1 MTTQSNQQSEEA
13 PGSETSID
21 FANRSCAINQNSS
34 NREKAETG
42 DFSPGAQTGSKS
54 MQSIAVDSTLK
65 TRERLE
71 RFKALKAR
79 AVSLL

>member
-1 MTTQSNQQSEEA
+1 MTTQSNEQSAEA
-13 PGSETSID
+13 PGGETSIE
-21 FANRSCAINQNSS
+21 FAMYPDSS

-42 DFSPGAQTGSKS
+42 DFSPRAQTGSKS
-54 MQSIAVDSTLK
+54 IQSMAVDSTLK